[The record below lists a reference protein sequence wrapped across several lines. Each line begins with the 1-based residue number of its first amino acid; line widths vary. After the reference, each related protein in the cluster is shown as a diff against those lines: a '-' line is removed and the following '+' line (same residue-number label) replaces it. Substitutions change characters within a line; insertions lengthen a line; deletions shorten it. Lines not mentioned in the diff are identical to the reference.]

1 MTWQVKE
8 SPSSDGQEQQAVV
21 AGSGHWREMCFH
33 AGGPAPSTAQFLREV
48 PPEPALSTTASSS
61 YSVKVR
67 SEKTQAKN
75 IFMLQLPRGH
85 VSR

>member
-1 MTWQVKE
+1 MTWQVEE
-8 SPSSDGQEQQAVV
+8 SSSDGQEQQAVV
-21 AGSGHWREMCFH
+21 AGCGHWREMCFH
-33 AGGPAPSTAQFLREV
+33 AGGPAPSTAQFLWEV
-48 PPEPALSTTASSS
+48 PPEPELSTTASSP